1 MFYQDDTIQ
10 PEDFTTQLQRELNS
24 SEQPCL
30 VPFLKVC
37 CNYERRFFFTNI
49 LIEKKQTEKFTF
61 SSIFIDE
68 RRAKN
73 RRCTSTTTKCYNGLS
88 VQSSSN
94 GRCTEFVS
102 YSSMIEKKIEF

>member
-37 CNYERRFFFTNI
+37 CNYFDDERRFFFL
-49 LIEKKQTEKFTF
+49 LIF
-61 SSIFIDE
+61 
-68 RRAKN
+68 
-73 RRCTSTTTKCYNGLS
+73 
-88 VQSSSN
+88 
-94 GRCTEFVS
+94 
-102 YSSMIEKKIEF
+102 